1 MKHTIIEGLK
11 KRTYSLQLL
20 QNTIQGLD
28 ESPDAIEDGINQILP
43 SLQAINPI
51 QEIRIPESPKFTF
64 NFQQKVYRGKPI
76 QIDPTPHETGL
87 FLLPYTEMF
96 RITFISEFQKEIAP
110 IKALLDKLR
119 ALETQFYCE
128 EKAIKFKVVKPTEEE
143 KDKKSKEEESKEPP
157 KTNRF
162 LMDYRFFKYLY
173 TNVPDNT
180 VLGNMFLEIGNQ
192 ITMHKIEA
200 GNITDHLCNE
210 NTQSQLGAK
219 LRDTIN
225 QFLQV
230 MPLCDNMFVSSIAS
244 WASLTTFISIR
255 AKTLEKN
262 LLKRDEINA
271 FQTDSRLFEVFINRL
286 SEPFSGSPT
295 SMQKKALFYT
305 YQSMK
310 AFLSKK
316 HHPKDYF
323 KLNNFSQVGAG
334 KTYTTPIFI
343 KMFAELIQE
352 KQIKKGKTPA
362 KFVTL
367 FLTEASLCENV
378 VKSMIDMGVSESS
391 LYNQKLKDLSSLK
404 LKSGDC
410 VVLSRHEFGLKT
422 KEAITQPLEVLIRKG
437 FRFMLVSDESSF
449 LKNTESG
456 ISSAMETL
464 LGFLK
469 KKKALYLDYRL
480 TATPANNDTGDFL
493 YLIDTNV
500 INIGSFLHHYPKV
513 SQEMNREIQSFSY
526 VCKNEITLEQL
537 LKLLNVSH
545 SRTGVLIHA
554 ETFEAQEEK
563 SLSKQKYELIYTDC
577 AGAILT
583 LYYQAIYRMKK
594 YPIGSWLGTNKDGQ
608 TIIPGRVDIMQKL
621 GISYTRVIQPIREV
635 VQPFI
640 GLEKPLVHAGSRD
653 LDALI
658 PCLPLLK
665 EMSSSFTYD
674 RALNAEDDVHFQIN
688 SKQLKPNLLESVT
701 NLEVLEK
708 IRQFLN
714 LTMFVNLI
722 RKVHSSSHAWYAVKK
737 SVEKECALLRLDFLS
752 TYAHLHSITL
762 TQKEEV
768 TTRKVHK
775 GFQIVEE
782 TEHHPY
788 WAASAD
794 QKEEMIALLEN
805 MAEGKILGHRLIE
818 ELAQFFAPVRYFEL
832 LTLLDAQDKDGT
844 KNRKTDEAISKKRT
858 LILETLS
865 VALNFDSEN
874 KSCKQILDIFK
885 EDIRRIQQEEDGL
898 SHFRPSILSKYPI
911 FLDKTLDTLEALA
924 TRLVSNERLS
934 EVLHEIGSRNV
945 DLAQTLA
952 EYGIIFKASES
963 LNFPLVLRFAD
974 RILHRLYT
982 LLAKEGITLKIE
994 VGDVDR
1000 IRKVIAKCASFETFA
1015 QKMAELTQSHEVPLL
1030 ISCRYRFSQQSVVST
1045 SEAKYSVTGETK
1057 KNERYTILGA
1067 FDQLSDKMGR
1077 TLVATTKSILKGFN
1091 LFFVQYGF
1099 MSEGMD
1105 NAEVRLQMAG
1115 RLRPLFPQ
1123 HFKMIQSMEKTLLQT
1138 NPDSSVID
1146 HLSRLKENIKI
1157 FDVVS
1162 PQMIS
1167 GFPDIQNG
1175 KAFMLNTLLF
1185 SQIHQ
1190 RSFPELFPD
1199 EEVFHFIDTKPI
1211 FNAATVEGFCKEAIE
1226 ARMPQYVTQLGG
1238 IQELKVSSLSTLL
1251 EQEIQEVA
1259 EENMKLSSYYD
1270 FLSQ

>member
-1 MKHTIIEGLK
+1 MKNTIIEALK
-11 KRTYSLQLL
+11 ERIYQLQFL
-20 QNTIQGLD
+20 QNTIQGLN
-28 ESPDAIEDGINQILP
+28 ESPDAIKERISENLP
-43 SLQAINPI
+43 FLQPVNPI
-51 QEIRIPESPKFTF
+51 QGIQIPEFQEITLNFPKK
-64 NFQQKVYRGKPI
+64 QYRGKPI
-76 QIDPTPHETGL
+76 EIKPVSHETGL
-87 FLLPYTEMF
+87 FLLPYTKPF
-96 RITFISEFQKEIAP
+96 RKNFISLFQEEILP
-110 IKALLDKLR
+110 ITILLSKLR
-119 ALETQFYCE
+119 ALETKFYSE
-128 EKAIKFKVVKPTEEE
+128 EKTIKYEEIKPKE
-143 KDKKSKEEESKEPP
+143 KEESP
-157 KTNRF
+157 KKAPKINRF
-162 LMDYRFFKYLY
+162 LKDYRFFKYLY

-180 VLGNMFLEIGNQ
+180 MLGNMFLEIGNQ
-192 ITMHKIEA
+192 VTTNNIEV
-200 GNITDHLCNE
+200 GHFTDHLCNE
-210 NTQSQLGAK
+210 TIIAHLGGK
-219 LRDTIN
+219 LRDTLN

-255 AKTLEKN
+255 AKALEKS
-262 LLKRDEINA
+262 LLKSQDADPFRD
-271 FQTDSRLFEVFINRL
+271 DYRLFEIFINRL

-305 YQSMK
+305 YESMK
-310 AFLSKK
+310 VFLSEKR
-316 HHPKDYF
+316 HPKDYF

-343 KMFAELIQE
+343 KMFAELIRERQINKGE
-352 KQIKKGKTPA
+352 KPA
-362 KFVTL
+362 DFITL

-378 VKSMIDMGVSESS
+378 VNSMIEMGVPKNT
-391 LYNQKLKDLSSLK
+391 LYHVKLKDLTSLNIQ
-404 LKSGDC
+404 SGDC

-422 KEAITQPLEVLIRKG
+422 KDAITQPLEILIRKG

-464 LGFLK
+464 IGYLK
-469 KKKALYLDYRL
+469 KKRALWLDYRL

-493 YLIDTNV
+493 YLINTNL

-513 SQEMNREIQSFSY
+513 SHKMSWEIQNLSCI
-526 VCKNEITLEQL
+526 CKNKMTLEQL

-545 SRTGVLIHA
+545 SRTGVLIHWD
-554 ETFEAQEEK
+554 TIDSQNGNGR
-563 SLSKQKYELIYTDC
+563 SKHMYELIYTDC

-583 LYYQAIYRMKK
+583 LYYHAIYARGC
-594 YPIGSWLGTNKDGQ
+594 YPIRSWLGTKKNGQ
-608 TIIPGRVDIMQKL
+608 TICPNRVDIMQKL
-621 GISYTRVIQPIREV
+621 GVSYTRI
-635 VQPFI
+635 VQPVRESAQSFI

-665 EMSSSFTYD
+665 EMSASFTYD
-674 RALNAEDDVHFQIN
+674 RALNAEDEVHFQIN

-722 RKVHSSSHAWYAVKK
+722 RKVHSSSHTWHAVRKK
-737 SVEKECALLRLDFLS
+737 VEKECALLRLDFLS
-752 TYAHLHSITL
+752 TYAHLHSIAL
-762 TQKEEV
+762 TQQEEV
-768 TTRKVHK
+768 TRRKVHK
-775 GFQIVEE
+775 GFQIVDE

-788 WAASAD
+788 WAANAD

-805 MAEGKILGHRLIE
+805 MAEGKILGHRLVE

-832 LTLLDAQDKDGT
+832 LTLLDSNDKNGT
-844 KNRKTDEAISKKRT
+844 PNKKAEEEISKKRA

-874 KSCKQILDIFK
+874 KSCTQILDIFK
-885 EDIRRIQQEEDGL
+885 KDIERIQQEEDGL
-898 SHFRPSILSKYPI
+898 YHFRPSILSKYPI
-911 FLDKTLDTLEALA
+911 FLDETLTTLEALA
-924 TRLVSNERLS
+924 KRLISNDRVS
-934 EVLHEIGSRNV
+934 EVLHDIGSRNV

-963 LNFPLVLRFAD
+963 VNFPLVLRFAD

-982 LLAKEGITLKIE
+982 LLAKQGITLKIE
-994 VGDVDR
+994 EGDVER
-1000 IRKVIAKCASFETFA
+1000 IREVIAKSASFEAFA
-1015 QKMAELTQSHEVPLL
+1015 GKMAELTRKHQVPLL
-1030 ISCRYRFSQQSVVST
+1030 ISCRYRFSQQSLASST
-1045 SEAKYSVTGETK
+1045 QANFSVTGETK
-1057 KNERYTILGA
+1057 KNDRYTILGA
-1067 FDQLSDKMGR
+1067 FDQLSDQMGR

-1123 HFKMIQSMEKTLLQT
+1123 HFEMINTQENSLLES
-1138 NPDSSVID
+1138 NPESPVIA
-1146 HLSRLKENIKI
+1146 HLGRLKENIKI

-1199 EEVFHFIDTKPI
+1199 KEVFHFIDTKPV

-1226 ARMPQYVTQLGG
+1226 ERMPQYVTRLEGT
-1238 IQELKVSSLSTLL
+1238 QELKVSSLTTLL
-1251 EQEIQEVA
+1251 EQEIQDVA
-1259 EENMKLSSYYD
+1259 EENMRLSSYFD
-1270 FLSQ
+1270 FLNQ